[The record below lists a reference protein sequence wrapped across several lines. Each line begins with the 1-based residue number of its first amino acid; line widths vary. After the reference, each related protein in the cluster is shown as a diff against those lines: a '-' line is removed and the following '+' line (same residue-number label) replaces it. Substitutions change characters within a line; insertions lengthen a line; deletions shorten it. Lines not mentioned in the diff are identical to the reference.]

1 MGYRMIF
8 TKIGYGII
16 FTKMGY
22 RMIFTKV
29 GYRMIFYEKPNISIN
44 FEIKLHIIFKY
55 LSML

>member
-1 MGYRMIF
+1 MIF

-44 FEIKLHIIFKY
+44 FEIKLYVIFKY